1 MLQIKMPVGTAGL
14 QTHYCTVTHAT
25 RQARVIANIQ
35 TFIDERNHD
44 AHHCNEVQ
52 AEGKVKRNHDTSTLI
67 LYYTVDLIIIKKN
80 YHTYH

>member
-52 AEGKVKRNHDTSTLI
+52 AEVKVKRNHDTFHLDTDII
-67 LYYTVDLIIIKKN
+67 L
-80 YHTYH
+80 HR